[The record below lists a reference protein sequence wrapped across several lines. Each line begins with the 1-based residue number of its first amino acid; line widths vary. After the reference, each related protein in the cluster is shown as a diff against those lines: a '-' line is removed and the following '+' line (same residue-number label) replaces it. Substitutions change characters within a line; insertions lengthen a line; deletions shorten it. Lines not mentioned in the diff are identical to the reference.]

1 MIPSFKNNYKASR
14 IMIVDEA
21 LAPPN
26 RATLL
31 FLAAALILA
40 ALGLILFWAAQAATA
55 FDAPLFGAAL
65 LIGILAQT
73 VDGALGMAYG
83 VTATTFLLTAGVAP
97 ATATASV
104 HIAEVF
110 TTGATGLSHWRLGNI
125 NKPLFK
131 WLLIPGMIGAV
142 VGVLL
147 VTSIDGKALRP
158 WIAAYLLVMGGYII
172 LKAFRRIAFRKAIS
186 GAKVV
191 PLAFSGALLDS
202 LGGGGW
208 GPVVN
213 TTLLGSDQDP
223 KRTIGTV
230 NAAEFFITVAS
241 GFSFAMLIGIT
252 YWETVAGLIVGG
264 LFAAPIAAKLT
275 RALSAKVLMI
285 VVGTLIVCLSAFN
298 IYTALA

>member
-40 ALGLILFWAAQAATA
+40 ALGLILFWADQSVTA

-110 TTGATGLSHWRLGNI
+110 TTGAAGLSHWRMGNI

-147 VTSIDGKALRP
+147 VTSIDGTALRP
-158 WIAAYLLVMGGYII
+158 WIAAYLLIMGGYII

-213 TTLLGSDQDP
+213 TTLLGSGQDP

-241 GFSFAMLIGIT
+241 GFSFTLLIGVT
-252 YWETVAGLIVGG
+252 YWETIAGLIVGG

-275 RALSAKVLMI
+275 RAMPTKVLMI
-285 VVGTLIVCLSAFN
+285 FVGVLIVCLSAFN
-298 IYTALA
+298 IYNALA

>member
-1 MIPSFKNNYKASR
+1 
-14 IMIVDEA
+14 
-21 LAPPN
+21 
-26 RATLL
+26 
-31 FLAAALILA
+31 
-40 ALGLILFWAAQAATA
+40 
-55 FDAPLFGAAL
+55 
-65 LIGILAQT
+65 
-73 VDGALGMAYG
+73 MAYG

-104 HIAEVF
+104 HIAEIF
-110 TTGATGLSHWRLGNI
+110 TTGASGLSHWRMGNI

-172 LKAFRRIAFRKAIS
+172 LKAFRRIAFRNTIS

-191 PLAFSGALLDS
+191 PLAFFGALLDS
-202 LGGGGW
+202 IGGGGW

-213 TTLLGSDQDP
+213 TTLVGSGQEP

-264 LFAAPIAAKLT
+264 LFAAPIAAKLA
-275 RALSAKVLMI
+275 RALPTKVLMI
-285 VVGTLIVCLSAFN
+285 FVGVLIVCLSVIN
-298 IYTALA
+298 IYKALT

>member
-26 RATLL
+26 RVTLL

-40 ALGLILFWAAQAATA
+40 ALGLILFWAAQAVTA

-285 VVGTLIVCLSAFN
+285 VVGALIVCLSALN

>member
-1 MIPSFKNNYKASR
+1 MIPSFKNNFKTSR

-31 FLAAALILA
+31 FLACALVFA
-40 ALGLILFWAAQAATA
+40 ALGLILFWAGQSITA
-55 FDAPLFGAAL
+55 FNAPLFVTAL
-65 LIGILAQT
+65 LIGILAQS

-104 HIAEVF
+104 HIAEIF
-110 TTGATGLSHWRLGNI
+110 TTGASGLSHWRLGNI

-147 VTSIDGKALRP
+147 VTSIDAKALRP

-172 LKAFRRIAFRKAIS
+172 LKAFRRIAFRNSIS

-213 TTLLGSDQDP
+213 TTLVGSGQEP

-230 NAAEFFITVAS
+230 NAAEFFIAVAS
-241 GFSFAMLIGIT
+241 GFSFAMLIGVT
-252 YWETVAGLIVGG
+252 YWETIAGLIVGG

-275 RALSAKVLMI
+275 RALPTKVLMI
-285 VVGTLIVCLSAFN
+285 FVGVLIVCLSAFN
-298 IYTALA
+298 IYKALA

>member
-1 MIPSFKNNYKASR
+1 MIPSFKNNFKVGR
-14 IMIVDEA
+14 LMIVDEA

-31 FLAAALILA
+31 FLAMILILA
-40 ALGLILFWAAQAATA
+40 ALGLILFWAEQAVTA
-55 FDAPLFGAAL
+55 FNAPLFSTAL
-65 LIGILAQT
+65 LIGILAQA

-83 VTATTFLLTAGVAP
+83 VTATTFLLTIGVAP

-104 HIAEVF
+104 HIAEIF
-110 TTGATGLSHWRLGNI
+110 TTGASGLSHWRLGNI

-142 VGVLL
+142 AGVFL

-158 WIAAYLLVMGGYII
+158 WIASYLLVMGGYII
-172 LKAFRRIAFRKAIS
+172 LKAFRRIAFRNSIS

-191 PLAFSGALLDS
+191 PLAFFGALLDS

-213 TTLLGSDQDP
+213 TTLVGSGQEP

-230 NAAEFFITVAS
+230 NAAEFFITVVS

-252 YWETVAGLIVGG
+252 YWETIAGLIVGG

-275 RALSAKVLMI
+275 RALPTKVLMI
-285 VVGTLIVCLSAFN
+285 FVGVLIVCLSAIN
-298 IYTALA
+298 IYKALA